1 MYRQAGRLTGGVG
14 AAVPVV
20 TAKQVAALIAAKD
33 GRQRIWK
40 ANVARWEEIRVCA
53 ALAMVQAIA

>member
-1 MYRQAGRLTGGVG
+1 MI
-14 AAVPVV
+14 

-33 GRQRIWK
+33 GRATDMEGK
-40 ANVARWEEIRVCA
+40 CGRWEEIGVCA